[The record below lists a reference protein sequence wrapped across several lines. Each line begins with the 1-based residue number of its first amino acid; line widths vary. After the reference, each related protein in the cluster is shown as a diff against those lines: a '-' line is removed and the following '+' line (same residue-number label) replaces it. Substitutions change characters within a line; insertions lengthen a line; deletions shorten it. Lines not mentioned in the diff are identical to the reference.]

1 MAKRFNGKNLLTVVS
16 VAILVGTEI
25 IAAALAFAWAVGG
38 LLELGQTV
46 TQGLLVLAL
55 LLGSYA
61 VWRFAK
67 NAARIEPIYH
77 TEK

>member
-1 MAKRFNGKNLLTVVS
+1 MAKRFNRKNLLTVVS

-38 LLELGQTV
+38 LLELGETITRV
-46 TQGLLVLAL
+46 LLGVALAL
-55 LLGSYA
+55 GAYA

-67 NAARIEPIYH
+67 NAARIEPIY